1 MDARRTQNKRV
12 YVIVLK
18 DSVALVWNDLH
29 NSSVP
34 QMLND
39 CKRMILSGEKKT
51 KDWIHIMDAV

>member
-1 MDARRTQNKRV
+1 MDARRTKNKRV

-39 CKRMILSGEKKT
+39 SLRGERFKEKKQKIEYT
-51 KDWIHIMDAV
+51 

>member
-1 MDARRTQNKRV
+1 MPEERR
-12 YVIVLK
+12 ISEFM

-39 CKRMILSGEKKT
+39 SLRGERFKEKKQKIEYT
-51 KDWIHIMDAV
+51 